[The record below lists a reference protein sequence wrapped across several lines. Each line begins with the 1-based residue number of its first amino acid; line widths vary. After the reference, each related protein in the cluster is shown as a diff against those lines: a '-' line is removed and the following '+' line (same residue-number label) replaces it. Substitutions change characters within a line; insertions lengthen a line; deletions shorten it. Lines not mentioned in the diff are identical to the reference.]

1 MKKMDRSDVTFYQD
15 MLIFVF
21 LFVVLC
27 AIGGFINYAAG
38 NKSQP
43 NQQAQAAIENQGY
56 TNVTPLG
63 VDYLT
68 CPTTNDGANIGYS
81 FKATNPI
88 GAEVM
93 LTACKTHGI
102 LHPLGGWQIITQ

>member
-1 MKKMDRSDVTFYQD
+1 MTESTVRFYQD
-15 MLIFVF
+15 MIIIVF
-21 LFVVLC
+21 LFIVLC
-27 AIGGFINYAAG
+27 LVGGILNYAAG
-38 NKSQP
+38 NNSQP
-43 NQQAQAAIENQGY
+43 NQQAQAAIEKQGY

-63 VDYLT
+63 LDYLT
-68 CPTTNDGANIGYS
+68 CPTKNDRANIGYT

-88 GAEVM
+88 GAEVI